1 MTCKYLIEQE
11 VCRSSVQ
18 SIMGATEMRRSI
30 FTWEKSPER
39 PIFAGFDDS
48 GVSAGFVGIP
58 GSLAFAEET

>member
-1 MTCKYLIEQE
+1 
-11 VCRSSVQ
+11 
-18 SIMGATEMRRSI
+18 MGATEMRRSI